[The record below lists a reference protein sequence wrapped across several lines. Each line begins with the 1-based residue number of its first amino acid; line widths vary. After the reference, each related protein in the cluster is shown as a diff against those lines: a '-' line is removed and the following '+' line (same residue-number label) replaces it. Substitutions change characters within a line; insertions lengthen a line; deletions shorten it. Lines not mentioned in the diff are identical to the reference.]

1 MNSEGARSREARE
14 KEREGGKVGEMER
27 YRGGCTGQPSFT
39 EKREGSKEELTMSS
53 WPKAQKTRVG
63 EEPVIDQ
70 HPHLAS

>member
-14 KEREGGKVGEMER
+14 KEREGGQAGETER
-27 YRGGCTGQPSFT
+27 YGEGGTRQPSFT
-39 EKREGSKEELTMSS
+39 EEGKSSKEELIMSS
-53 WPKAQKTRVG
+53 PPKAQKTRVG

>member
-14 KEREGGKVGEMER
+14 KEREGGQSGETER
-27 YRGGCTGQPSFT
+27 YGEGGTRQPSFT
-39 EKREGSKEELTMSS
+39 EEGKSSKEELIMSS
-53 WPKAQKTRVG
+53 PPKAQKTRVE